1 MSLDEA
7 KQKIAHGEKATVR
20 FKMPETTENITF
32 NDLVRGE
39 ITLPSSMVGDFVI
52 IRSEGYPV
60 YNFCVVIDDALMKI
74 SHVLRGEEHLSNTLK
89 QIFIYKSLDF
99 TIPQFGHLSVILD
112 ENRKKLS
119 KRDHA
124 VSITDFK
131 EQGFL
136 PEAVLNTVTLLGW
149 SHPKAKE
156 ILSIDET
163 IKSFS
168 LDRLHSAGA
177 IFDKQKMLWINSQ
190 HMKQLTPNQFWEK
203 FQQWEQAKSV
213 SVTDDDT
220 WREQFLKAFINTFKT
235 WHDVTEAIDGL
246 KLHHI
251 HLDNDAKQYVKAD
264 EDNKT
269 KLVISCL
276 ITSLNAF
283 QDEHY
288 LQATEINDL
297 FKSIQK
303 QTGVKGKPF
312 FIATRI
318 AFTGKIQ
325 GCELKELIPLIS
337 IKDLKVELNQPRN
350 HYVSGNMECKLDKN

>member
-1 MSLDEA
+1 
-7 KQKIAHGEKATVR
+7 
-20 FKMPETTENITF
+20 
-32 NDLVRGE
+32 
-39 ITLPSSMVGDFVI
+39 MVGDFVI

-99 TIPQFGHLSVILD
+99 TIIQFGHLSVILD

-168 LDRLHSAGA
+168 LDRLHLCRSVL
-177 IFDKQKMLWINSQ
+177 DKQKMLWINSQ

-203 FQQWEQAKSV
+203 FQQWEQAKVLV
-213 SVTDDDT
+213 SPMMILGENNFSKHSLT
-220 WREQFLKAFINTFKT
+220 TFKT

-264 EDNKT
+264 EDNKN
-269 KLVISCL
+269 KAGNQLFNYQFER
-276 ITSLNAF
+276 TS
-283 QDEHY
+283 
-288 LQATEINDL
+288 I
-297 FKSIQK
+297 I
-303 QTGVKGKPF
+303 
-312 FIATRI
+312 
-318 AFTGKIQ
+318 
-325 GCELKELIPLIS
+325 
-337 IKDLKVELNQPRN
+337 
-350 HYVSGNMECKLDKN
+350 CKLPK